1 MFIYLPGVFQNEFT
15 PYISQIIPSILKALA
30 DENEF
35 VRDTALRAGQRIVNM
50 YADTGTSMSI
60 FISLA
65 PPNWSLTVV

>member
-50 YADTGTSMSI
+50 YADTGTYMSI
-60 FISLA
+60 FISLV
-65 PPNWSLTVV
+65 PPNWSL

>member
-50 YADTGTSMSI
+50 YADTGTYMSI
-60 FISLA
+60 SISLA